1 MKNVFLSAMGVCAM
15 LSLMASCSSTEDSP
29 MNNDGYGTVSLN
41 ILTDTQFESR
51 SVDESYYQ
59 NLENYTVTIVESGKG
74 TPIQQWKYGEIP
86 EFTELPNGTYVLS
99 AVCGDSTKTHYTDDL
114 CVLGSK
120 GFTIKNDS
128 VNVEVACKPNS
139 ARVNIVFDE
148 KMDEY
153 FSAYKV
159 NIKTA
164 ALNGAIYSWEK
175 TKTTAGPVYF
185 RVKQNET
192 VTMTIELTPKEGI
205 GADTS
210 IEKTYTLSPADAMKM
225 TLTPVIGSG
234 NLSITIEIDDTVIE
248 HPVDIEVPSEWA

>member
-1 MKNVFLSAMGVCAM
+1 MKKFFFSVMWVLSV
-15 LSLMASCSSTEDSP
+15 LPFVTSCSSSEENP
-29 MNNDGYGTVSLN
+29 VYQDGSGMVSLN
-41 ILTDTQFESR
+41 ISADTQFKSR
-51 SVDESYYQ
+51 AVDESYYQ

-86 EFTELPNGTYVLS
+86 EFTELPSGTYVLS

-164 ALNGAIYSWEK
+164 ALNGAIYSWE
-175 TKTTAGPVYF
+175 KTTAGPVYF

>member
-1 MKNVFLSAMGVCAM
+1 
-15 LSLMASCSSTEDSP
+15 
-29 MNNDGYGTVSLN
+29 
-41 ILTDTQFESR
+41 
-51 SVDESYYQ
+51 
-59 NLENYTVTIVESGKG
+59 
-74 TPIQQWKYGEIP
+74 
-86 EFTELPNGTYVLS
+86 
-99 AVCGDSTKTHYTDDL
+99 
-114 CVLGSK
+114 
-120 GFTIKNDS
+120 
-128 VNVEVACKPNS
+128 
-139 ARVNIVFDE
+139 
-148 KMDEY
+148 MDEY

-175 TKTTAGPVYF
+175 TTTGPVYF

-234 NLSITIEIDDTVIE
+234 NLSITIKIDDTVIE

>member
-1 MKNVFLSAMGVCAM
+1 MRNVFLNAVGVCAM

-41 ILTDTQFESR
+41 ILTDTQFKSR
-51 SVDESYYQ
+51 AVDESYYQ

-86 EFTELPNGTYVLS
+86 EFTELPSGTYVLS

-114 CVLGSK
+114 CV
-120 GFTIKNDS
+120 F
-128 VNVEVACKPNS
+128 ACKPNS

-175 TKTTAGPVYF
+175 TTAGPVYF

-210 IEKTYTLSPADAMKM
+210 IKKTYTLSPADAMKM

>member
-1 MKNVFLSAMGVCAM
+1 MRNVFLNAVGVCAI
-15 LSLMASCSSTEDSP
+15 LSSMTSCSSTEDIPTYDTAS
-29 MNNDGYGTVSLN
+29 GVISLN
-41 ILTDTQFESR
+41 VITDTQFESR
-51 SVDESYYQ
+51 AVDESYYQ

-175 TKTTAGPVYF
+175 TTTGPVYF

>member
-1 MKNVFLSAMGVCAM
+1 MKNVFLNAVGVCAM
-15 LSLMASCSSTEDSP
+15 LSLMASCSSTEDIP

-51 SVDESYYQ
+51 AVDESYYQ
-59 NLENYTVTIVESGKG
+59 NLENYTVTIMESGKEA
-74 TPIQQWKYGEIP
+74 PIQQWKYGEIP
-86 EFTELPNGTYVLS
+86 EFTELLNGTYVLS
-99 AVCGDSTKTHYTDDL
+99 AICGDSTKTHYSDDL

-120 GFTIKNDS
+120 VFTIYNDS

-175 TKTTAGPVYF
+175 TTTGPVYF